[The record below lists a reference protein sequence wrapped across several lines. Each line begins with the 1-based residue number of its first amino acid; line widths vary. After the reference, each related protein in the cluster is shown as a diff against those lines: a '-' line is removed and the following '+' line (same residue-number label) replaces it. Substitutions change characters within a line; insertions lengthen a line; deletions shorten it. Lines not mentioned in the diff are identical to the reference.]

1 MKKLFGNVWFNMLF
15 IVSLTVLAL
24 IFALYDSYESVL
36 HTISNLD
43 PLKLIMILALGL
55 LPYLCWGLIL
65 TILGRTVNK
74 KFKFKYGLMN
84 AYVGG
89 FMSGITPSST
99 GGQFAQVYAFKK
111 HGMKASQGAGLVSMD
126 FYIYQIAFVI
136 TAIVMYITYLS
147 TYEHVAI
154 SLMFGIG
161 LFFNSFVVI
170 VLWIMVEFP
179 KLYHRLTFWAI
190 HLLHTM
196 KFIKNKEKILE
207 DWNKTLEHFN
217 VASENVKENKSIFWL
232 ILAINI
238 LKNVLY
244 FSTPFFIAWIL
255 GVQITYNDFF
265 PMVALGCFISTS
277 NTFVP
282 LPGASGATEGLF
294 VLVISTLIGKGGAAS
309 TMILW
314 RLANFY
320 VPVLVGG
327 TLFIRLRNLN
337 PFKPIQ
343 TSDLLGD
350 NEKSENAS

>member
-1 MKKLFGNVWFNMLF
+1 MKKLLGNVWFNILF
-15 IVSLTVLAL
+15 IVSLTAVAL
-24 IFALYDSYESVL
+24 IFALYDSYESVWD
-36 HTISNLD
+36 TIKHLD
-43 PLKLIMILALGL
+43 PYKLVLILGLGL

-65 TILGRTVNK
+65 TILGRTINP
-74 KFKFKYGLMN
+74 KFKYKYGLMN
-84 AYVGG
+84 AYVAG

-111 HGMKASQGAGLVSMD
+111 RGMKASQGAGLVSMD
-126 FYIYQIAFVI
+126 FYIYQIAFVV
-136 TAIVMYITYLS
+136 TAVVMYITYLS

-179 KLYHRLTFWAI
+179 KLYHRISFWAI
-190 HLLHTM
+190 HLLHKM

-207 DWNKTLEHFN
+207 DWNKTLVNFN
-217 VASENVKENKSIFWL
+217 EAIENVKENKSIFWKVL
-232 ILAINI
+232 GINI
-238 LKNVLY
+238 FKNVLY
-244 FSTPFFIAWIL
+244 FSTPFFIAWVL
-255 GVQITYNDFF
+255 GLPIVFDDFF
-265 PMVALGCFISTS
+265 PMLALGCFISTS

-294 VLVISTLIGKGGAAS
+294 VLVYSTIIGKGASAS

-320 VPVLVGG
+320 VPVLIGG
-327 TLFIRLRNLN
+327 TLFIRLRNIN
-337 PFKPIQ
+337 PFKSMK
-343 TSDLLGD
+343 TSDLLED
-350 NEKSENAS
+350 NDKQN